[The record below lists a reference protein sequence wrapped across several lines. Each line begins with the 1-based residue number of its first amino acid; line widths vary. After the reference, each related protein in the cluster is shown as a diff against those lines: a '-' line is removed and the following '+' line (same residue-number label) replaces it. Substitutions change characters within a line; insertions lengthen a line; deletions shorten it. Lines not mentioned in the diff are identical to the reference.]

1 MPGMTSGPNLDN
13 PAVEAAFR
21 AALIHQ
27 GIIGLLICAVVL
39 AAWAIAR
46 ARRPGARPG
55 PAAPVPAQPAG
66 RQVLIIGFGNLW
78 LFDGF
83 LKAQPKMAASLP
95 SQVIRPGAASSPW
108 WVQDMVSWGATAWS
122 QHPAQAAAAAVWV
135 EAVLGIWML
144 AAQRGA
150 LSRLAGL
157 AGAGWGLVVWV
168 FGDAFG
174 GILAPGQSWLTGA
187 PGAALVYVAAGA
199 LIALP
204 ERSWT
209 SRRLGRLILGG
220 LGLFLAG
227 MAVLQAWPG
236 RGSWQGTSRGEPG
249 TLAGMVQSMAV
260 QPQPGFL
267 SRWVAAFAAFDESRG
282 FAVNLVAVTALA
294 LAGAA
299 FLSGR
304 RRWIGPVLPG
314 FLVLCLADWVLVQD
328 LGFLGGL
335 GTDPGSMIPFALL
348 ALGGYLALTR
358 PGACPKTYA
367 NSCPTDDR

>member
-1 MPGMTSGPNLDN
+1 MPGMTSGPDIDN

-27 GIIGLLICAVVL
+27 GIIGLLSCAVLL

-46 ARRPGARPG
+46 TLRPGAGPG
-55 PAAPVPAQPAG
+55 PAAPSRAQPAG
-66 RQVLIIGFGNLW
+66 RQVLVIGFGNLW

-83 LKAQPKMAASLP
+83 LKAQPRIPLGLP

-108 WVQDMVSWGATAWS
+108 WVRDMVDWGATVWS
-122 QHPAQAAAAAVWV
+122 QHPVPAAAAAVWI

-144 AAQRGA
+144 AAQHGA

-157 AGAGWGLVVWV
+157 AGAGWGLIVWV
-168 FGDAFG
+168 FGDALG

-187 PGAALVYVAAGA
+187 PGAALVYVVAGA

-204 ERSWT
+204 ERNWHSP
-209 SRRLGRLILGG
+209 RLGRLILGG

-236 RGSWQGTSRGEPG
+236 RGSWQGSSRGEPG
-249 TLAGMVQSMAV
+249 TLAGLVQSMAV

-267 SRWVAAFAAFDESRG
+267 SRWAAAFAAFDESHG
-282 FAVNLVAVTALA
+282 FAVNLLAVAVLA
-294 LAGAA
+294 VTGAV

-304 RRWIGPVLPG
+304 RRWTGPVLLG
-314 FLVLCLADWVLVQD
+314 FLVMCLADWVLIQD

-348 ALGGYLALTR
+348 ALGGYLALTG
-358 PGACPKTYA
+358 PGACPKTCA